1 MSIQKIEAVIRVSA
15 LEPVEET
22 LQNAGVGGLTISRV
36 RGYGA
41 YRNYFRD
48 DWTHRYARLEIFTSR
63 AREIAALIVDAA
75 HTGESGDGIVAIEP
89 VDEAIRIKTRQAIQ
103 NGED

>member
-1 MSIQKIEAVIRVSA
+1 MPMQKIEAIIRVSA

-22 LQNAGVGGLTISRV
+22 LQNAGVRGLTISRV
-36 RGYGA
+36 RGFGA

-63 AREIAALIVDAA
+63 ASEIADLIVDSA
-75 HTGESGDGIVAIEP
+75 HTGQSGDGIVAIEP
-89 VDEAIRIKTRQAIQ
+89 VDKAIRIKDRETISD
-103 NGED
+103 GEG

>member
-1 MSIQKIEAVIRVSA
+1 MTTQQIEAIIRVSA
-15 LEPVEET
+15 LEPVEEA
-22 LQNAGVGGLTISRV
+22 LKNAGVSGLTISRV

-63 AREIAALIVDAA
+63 AREIADLIVDSA
-75 HTGESGDGIVAIEP
+75 HTGQAGDGIVAIEP
-89 VDEAIRIKTRQAIQ
+89 VDEVIRIKTRDGFQS
-103 NGED
+103 GED